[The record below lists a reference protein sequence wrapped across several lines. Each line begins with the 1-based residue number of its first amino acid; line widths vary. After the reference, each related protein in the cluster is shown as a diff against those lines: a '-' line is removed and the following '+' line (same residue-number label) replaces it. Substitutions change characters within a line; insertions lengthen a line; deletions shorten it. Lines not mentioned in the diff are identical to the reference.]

1 MRECP
6 GALLRVVACMVSVR
20 SDIDDFE
27 RFLVAF
33 PRLLDKELPFP
44 HRQRERM
51 LSLAARTA
59 WVEPH
64 ELPMPA

>member
-1 MRECP
+1 
-6 GALLRVVACMVSVR
+6 MVSVR

-44 HRQRERM
+44 HRQREKM
-51 LSLAARTA
+51 LSPAARTA